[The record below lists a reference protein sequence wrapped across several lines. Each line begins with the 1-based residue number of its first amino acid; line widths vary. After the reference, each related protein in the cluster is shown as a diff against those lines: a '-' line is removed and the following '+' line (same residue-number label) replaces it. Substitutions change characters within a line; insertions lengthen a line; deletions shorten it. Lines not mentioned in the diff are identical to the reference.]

1 MDNNELLQM
10 ILHELQDLKTT
21 TQAADDKLNERLST
35 IEAAQESMDGQLSK
49 MDERLSTI
57 EAAQE
62 SVDGRL
68 SKIEATQES
77 MDGRLSTIDERL
89 TKVELTQENEVA
101 KKISLLIEAQKE
113 THQRVRQL
121 DELHDQVDDIQTTV
135 SVLKALTVK
144 K

>member
-21 TQAADDKLNERLST
+21 TQAADDKL
-35 IEAAQESMDGQLSK
+35 D
-49 MDERLSTI
+49 D
-57 EAAQE
+57 
-62 SVDGRL
+62 RL
-68 SKIEATQES
+68 SK
-77 MDGRLSTIDERL
+77 MDGRLSTIDKRL